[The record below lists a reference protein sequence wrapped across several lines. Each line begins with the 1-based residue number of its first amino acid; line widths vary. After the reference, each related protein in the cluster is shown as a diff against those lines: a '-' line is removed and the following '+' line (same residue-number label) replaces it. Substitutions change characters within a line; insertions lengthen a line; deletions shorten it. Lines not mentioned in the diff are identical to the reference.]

1 MKQARYFVKPEEK
14 PVIEDFKARVNVYG
28 TEEEGGRVFLAAVAI
43 GDTEEEA
50 RERARNIVELKE
62 REAWARR
69 RIPEI
74 DTILEALGK
83 GVDDALDAVKAD
95 RGRDMSQAFPDKP
108 KGELKMMQTRNE
120 LMATGN
126 LTDRLE
132 NYRRTVSR
140 LRAERE
146 TLYRLTGEGE

>member
-28 TEEEGGRVFLAAVAI
+28 TEEEGGRIFLAAVAI
-43 GDTEEEA
+43 GESEEEA
-50 RERARNIVELKE
+50 MERARNIVELKE

-74 DTILEALGK
+74 DGTLEALGK
-83 GVDDALDAVKAD
+83 GVDDALETVKAD
-95 RGRDMSQAFPDKP
+95 RGRDMSQAFPEKP
-108 KGELKMMQTRNE
+108 KGELKLMQTRNE

-126 LTDRLE
+126 LKDRLE
-132 NYRRTVSR
+132 NYSRTVSR
-140 LRAERE
+140 LLTERE

>member
-1 MKQARYFVKPEEK
+1 MEQTRYFINYDEK
-14 PVIEDFKARVNVYG
+14 PVIEDFKAKVNVYG
-28 TEEEGGRVFLAAVAI
+28 TAEGGRVFLAAVAI
-43 GDTEEEA
+43 GETEEEA
-50 RERARNIVELKE
+50 RKMARKIVELME

-74 DTILEALGK
+74 DSTIEALEK

-95 RGRDMSQAFPDKP
+95 RGRDMSQAFPEKP
-108 KGELKMMQTRNE
+108 KGELKLMQTRNE
-120 LMATGN
+120 LLAIGN

-140 LRAERE
+140 LLTERE